1 MSFHND
7 YKKWKERTKPENCPV
22 CKSAP
27 MPDGMVDLYEL
38 HHSWL
43 NAEPVDCIKGAC
55 HVTSKYHGI
64 ELYDLT
70 GEELFGLMNDVQLYA
85 RALKTVTNAV
95 KINYEI
101 HGNTIPHLHIHLYPR
116 YIDDPFPNKAIDYNQ
131 KRPDIYK
138 EGEYDEFVMN
148 MRMELDRLAKSL

>member
-1 MSFHND
+1 MSFHTD
-7 YKKWKERTKPENCPV
+7 
-22 CKSAP
+22 
-27 MPDGMVDLYEL
+27 
-38 HHSWL
+38 
-43 NAEPVDCIKGAC
+43 
-55 HVTSKYHGI
+55 
-64 ELYDLT
+64 
-70 GEELFGLMNDVQLYA
+70 EELFGLMNDVQLYA
-85 RALKTVTNAV
+85 RALKAVTNAV

-138 EGEYDEFVMN
+138 EGEYDEFVRN